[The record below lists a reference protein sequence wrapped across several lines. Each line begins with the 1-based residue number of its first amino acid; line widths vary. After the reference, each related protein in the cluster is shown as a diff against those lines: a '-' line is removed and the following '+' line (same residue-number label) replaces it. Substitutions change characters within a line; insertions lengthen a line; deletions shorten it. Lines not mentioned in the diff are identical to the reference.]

1 MADLPGNDAE
11 SRASFRQRPWTTLP
25 QQRRDRRGRA
35 RLAGAYVVFGSV
47 RSTGAAAPSL
57 IDDLRAELTTAV
69 DTSDARLRMTRFG
82 LLLESFVQDW
92 RQLCALH
99 GVGGRARS
107 DFVRLAEAVRQA
119 AAPLAAGLVMRTN
132 NAGALL
138 VLEKRVL
145 QHLVVA
151 DEARA

>member
-1 MADLPGNDAE
+1 MSALV
-11 SRASFRQRPWTTLP
+11 
-25 QQRRDRRGRA
+25 
-35 RLAGAYVVFGSV
+35 LA
-47 RSTGAAAPSL
+47 L
-57 IDDLRAELTTAV
+57 IL
-69 DTSDARLRMTRFG
+69 G
-82 LLLESFVQDW
+82 
-92 RQLCALH
+92 
-99 GVGGRARS
+99 
-107 DFVRLAEAVRQA
+107 

>member
-1 MADLPGNDAE
+1 MRTPMN
-11 SRASFRQRPWTTLP
+11 T
-25 QQRRDRRGRA
+25 
-35 RLAGAYVVFGSV
+35 
-47 RSTGAAAPSL
+47 SL
-57 IDDLRAELTTAV
+57 AV
-69 DTSDARLRMTRFG
+69 DTSDARVRMTRFD